1 MLNLEDLNQFVAFG
15 RLGTLSKVADEFY
28 ISQPTI
34 TRAMKRVEEAFGV
47 PLFHRSSN
55 QIELNETGK
64 KAVVYASELLKSA
77 QNTISQVQDF
87 DRGLHTIVVESCAPA
102 PMWHLLPALSRKH
115 AQKAIS
121 SKLCE
126 TDKIIADVTDKKCSV
141 GILPYPIEQEKIYCR
156 KLMEEHLA
164 IYVPKN
170 HDLAKYKSV
179 TCDMINGFNCLLF
192 SEIGFWNEICHRKM
206 PASKFLV
213 QTNEFEF
220 LELIR
225 ESSLPCF
232 ITDLVAD
239 SEHPLE
245 NRIAVPITDD
255 EVNVTYYSICRDK
268 SVLP

>member
-1 MLNLEDLNQFVAFG
+1 
-15 RLGTLSKVADEFY
+15 
-28 ISQPTI
+28 
-34 TRAMKRVEEAFGV
+34 
-47 PLFHRSSN
+47 
-55 QIELNETGK
+55 
-64 KAVVYASELLKSA
+64 
-77 QNTISQVQDF
+77 
-87 DRGLHTIVVESCAPA
+87 
-102 PMWHLLPALSRKH
+102 
-115 AQKAIS
+115 
-121 SKLCE
+121 
-126 TDKIIADVTDKKCSV
+126 
-141 GILPYPIEQEKIYCR
+141 
-156 KLMEEHLA
+156 MEEHLA

-245 NRIAVPITDD
+245 NRIAVPTTDD